1 MLLKNHTIRP
11 KIVRYL
17 IGVSELPDPRRQ
29 SKLFA
34 EYTNHK
40 ISKKHSRQS
49 QAAPTRL
56 ENIAA
61 IIAKVD
67 TDSLIG
73 LRDAA
78 IFNTAINTIFRASN
92 LLSIDLMHIDFNKQR
107 ILPRAPRLINQV
119 MLSMATFQKRLS
131 NSSINGLH

>member
-11 KIVRYL
+11 KIVSVRYF

-40 ISKKHSRQS
+40 ISKKRSRQS

-78 IFNTAINTIFRASN
+78 IFN
-92 LLSIDLMHIDFNKQR
+92 
-107 ILPRAPRLINQV
+107 
-119 MLSMATFQKRLS
+119 
-131 NSSINGLH
+131 SSINGLH

>member
-11 KIVRYL
+11 KIVSVRYF

-78 IFNTAINTIFRASN
+78 IFN
-92 LLSIDLMHIDFNKQR
+92 
-107 ILPRAPRLINQV
+107 
-119 MLSMATFQKRLS
+119 
-131 NSSINGLH
+131 SSINGLH